1 MKCEVCQEREASVHL
16 TNYLNGQKAE
26 IHLCQQCA
34 IEKGYLDA
42 DDESY
47 TIQDL
52 LSGFFNA
59 QANLATKDE
68 SNQRTEHQLVC
79 PQCQMTYQRFNK
91 IGKFGCSKCYQNF
104 SSFLNPIF
112 RRLHSGNTSHTGKI
126 PKRQHVHL
134 QHQRL
139 IQNYRDQ
146 LQEFVKEE
154 KFEEA
159 AELRD
164 KIKDLEQKGKSS
176 VKKGDEL

>member
-91 IGKFGCSKCYQNF
+91 IGKFGCSKCYQTF

-112 RRLHSGNTSHTGKI
+112 RRVHSGNTSHTGKI

>member
-52 LSGFFNA
+52 LSGVFNA

>member
-1 MKCEVCQEREASVHL
+1 MKCEVCQQREVSVHL
-16 TNYLNGQKAE
+16 TNYLNGQKTE

-42 DDESY
+42 DEESY
-47 TIQDL
+47 TIHDL
-52 LSGFFNA
+52 LSGFFNV
-59 QANLATKDE
+59 QANPTTKAEPDH
-68 SNQRTEHQLVC
+68 RAEHQLTC
-79 PQCQMTYQRFNK
+79 PQCQMTYQQFNK
-91 IGKFGCSKCYQNF
+91 IGKFGCSKCYQTF

-112 RRLHSGNTSHTGKI
+112 RRVHSGNTGHTGRI
-126 PKRQHVHL
+126 PKRKHVHL

-146 LQEFVKEE
+146 LQELVKEE

-164 KIKDLEQKGKSS
+164 KIKDLEQEGNLLPKRR
-176 VKKGDEL
+176 

>member
-126 PKRQHVHL
+126 PKRQHVHF

-139 IQNYRDQ
+139 IENYRDQ